1 MTNVTGFSRYVFC
14 WKKPADDQY
23 NHWFIVM
30 KNVAKTN

>member
-1 MTNVTGFSRYVFC
+1 MTNVTGFSLC